1 VIAIGWLCA
10 GCARPTAH
18 LPDLPADDLAA
29 EQRRQQIAQMRDYY
43 GQLARVDNVAFHIR
57 VANRNSCKRAT
68 PQIGLHAATA
78 RGLPRRY
85 RSYAG
90 EVLSMSWTVPTAI
103 SVAGNSPAALAG
115 IAPGDHI
122 LTFDNT
128 PLPPTGTDKWI
139 ARWLVRHGER
149 PVQVLVRRDGVDTLR
164 TVYPVMACAIP
175 IRFVSNPTP
184 NAYTDS
190 TRIVIHSGI
199 LRVARDDAELALVIG
214 HELAHV
220 NMGHYK
226 KKMWNALVGRIGGAA
241 IDGGLLLGGIYTGQ
255 TFSRYFEKVG
265 RRAFSVGFE
274 READYVGAYYAAR
287 AGYDISDTAKV
298 WRAMALES
306 PNSIR
311 FATTHPTTP
320 ARFVQMQKAAA
331 EIAEK
336 KRQHL
341 PLVPNI
347 KVTQTQSLSAQAS
360 MDEY

>member
-1 VIAIGWLCA
+1 MISIGWLCA
-10 GCARPTAH
+10 GCAGPTAR
-18 LPDLPADDLAA
+18 LPDLPADDVAA

-43 GQLARVDNVAFHIR
+43 SQLARVDNVAFHIR
-57 VANRNSCKRAT
+57 AANRNFCKRAT
-68 PQIGLHAATA
+68 PQIGLHATTA
-78 RGLPRRY
+78 RSLPRRY

-90 EVLSMSWTVPTAI
+90 DVLSMSWTVPTAI
-103 SVAGNSPAALAG
+103 SVADDSPAALAG
-115 IAPGDHI
+115 IAPGDQI

-128 PLPPTGTDKWI
+128 PLPATGTGKWI
-139 ARWLVRHGER
+139 ARWLDRHRER
-149 PVQVLVRRDGVDTLR
+149 PIQVLVRHGGADTLR

-175 IRFVSNPTP
+175 VQFVSDQKT
-184 NAYTDS
+184 NAYTDY
-190 TRIVIHSGI
+190 TKIVIQSGI
-199 LRVARDDAELALVIG
+199 LRVAHNDAELALIVG

-220 NMGHYK
+220 NMGHYRK
-226 KKMWNALVGRIGGAA
+226 KLFNRVVGRIGGAV

-298 WRAMALES
+298 WRAMALEN
-306 PNSIR
+306 PNDIR

-320 ARFVQMQKAAA
+320 ARFVQMQEAAT

-336 KRQHL
+336 KQHHL
-341 PLVPNI
+341 PLIPNI

-360 MDEY
+360 MGEY

>member
-1 VIAIGWLCA
+1 M
-10 GCARPTAH
+10 AR
-18 LPDLPADDLAA
+18 LPDLPPDDVAA

-78 RGLPRRY
+78 RSLPRRY
-85 RSYAG
+85 RSYSSEALG
-90 EVLSMSWTVPTAI
+90 VSWTTPTAI
-103 SVAGNSPAALAG
+103 SVADRSPAAIPANAPREQIQSIDNKPLA
-115 IAPGDHI
+115 A
-122 LTFDNT
+122 
-128 PLPPTGTDKWI
+128 TGPEKWI
-139 ARWLVRHGER
+139 ARWLVRHGGR
-149 PVQVLVRRDGVDTLR
+149 PIQVLVRRDGIDAVR

-190 TRIVIHSGI
+190 TQIVIHSGI
-199 LRVARDDAELALVIG
+199 LRVARGDPELALVIG

-220 NMGHYK
+220 NMGHYEK
-226 KKMWNALVGRIGGAA
+226 KLQNALVGRIGGAM

-341 PLVPNI
+341 PLIPNI
-347 KVTQTQSLSAQAS
+347 KVTQTLSAARPRES
-360 MDEY
+360 GDPEP